1 MNMHHELL
9 SDIPLIIG
17 FSKKI
22 NLTSVLDKALSVHGN
37 QKGLS
42 NAQVVLVWLSHILTQ
57 NNHCKS
63 PVNDWVSKHKLAL
76 EASLNIKISE
86 TDFDDMKLSR
96 LLNKF
101 ADDNTWEMLESLFYK
116 DSFSILDLN
125 TNVPDYFKEN
135 SSSTNEIRM
144 ALKIDSTT
152 AYGHHDVKE
161 NGIMQKGWSKDHRP
175 DLPQVKMMVSVE
187 GNTGLQIASN
197 VVSGNQNDDILY
209 IPILENTR
217 KIMDTKNSL
226 ICGDS
231 KMSSISIRA
240 NIVYNSELYLTPL
253 QLIGDVKKLQSEL
266 IEKIVNGDQQAELIW
281 DKDEK
286 DKPKLIGAGFEI
298 SRSLFYEFNNA
309 ETLKWNERILLVR
322 SPDHAQNEILK
333 FDKKIKKFNDALR
346 TFTSKL
352 CDSEEKSNLDFL
364 KKFEEIKDD
373 KTLIFFEYRIET
385 VIEMNKKKSQK
396 KSKDSVEE
404 VFINRKRYRTK
415 IVEVCER
422 TDLLNAQRHQIGW
435 RLYVTNAKKENLTF
449 SSAYKYYRK
458 TMYVIEIG
466 FHVLKDYINISPLFV
481 SNEKQILGLTR
492 LLILALKILTLMT
505 AYIRKN
511 MKNENIV
518 LEGLYAGQP
527 ARKHPAPTAQCCLE
541 YCSRQSIGLV
551 GCKVQDSWHWGI
563 SPLTTQCKA
572 ILELLKIPNVYD
584 EILAYVNNEMSPPF
598 S

>member
-1 MNMHHELL
+1 
-9 SDIPLIIG
+9 
-17 FSKKI
+17 
-22 NLTSVLDKALSVHGN
+22 
-37 QKGLS
+37 
-42 NAQVVLVWLSHILTQ
+42 
-57 NNHCKS
+57 
-63 PVNDWVSKHKLAL
+63 
-76 EASLNIKISE
+76 
-86 TDFDDMKLSR
+86 
-96 LLNKF
+96 
-101 ADDNTWEMLESLFYK
+101 
-116 DSFSILDLN
+116 
-125 TNVPDYFKEN
+125 
-135 SSSTNEIRM
+135 
-144 ALKIDSTT
+144 
-152 AYGHHDVKE
+152 
-161 NGIMQKGWSKDHRP
+161 
-175 DLPQVKMMVSVE
+175 
-187 GNTGLQIASN
+187 
-197 VVSGNQNDDILY
+197 
-209 IPILENTR
+209 
-217 KIMDTKNSL
+217 
-226 ICGDS
+226 
-231 KMSSISIRA
+231 
-240 NIVYNSELYLTPL
+240 
-253 QLIGDVKKLQSEL
+253 
-266 IEKIVNGDQQAELIW
+266 
-281 DKDEK
+281 
-286 DKPKLIGAGFEI
+286 
-298 SRSLFYEFNNA
+298 
-309 ETLKWNERILLVR
+309 
-322 SPDHAQNEILK
+322 
-333 FDKKIKKFNDALR
+333 
-346 TFTSKL
+346 
-352 CDSEEKSNLDFL
+352 
-364 KKFEEIKDD
+364 
-373 KTLIFFEYRIET
+373 
-385 VIEMNKKKSQK
+385 MNKKKSQK